1 MSWSSKFEEAAW
13 VLEHAETYEP
23 LPKHPKLRAVARLW
37 EYPTFTPWISWT
49 VLTTHSGLFVRRL
62 VWHKTQPSYGDL
74 SLYGSE
80 ALLSPERWKLHLH
93 DLGKLKIALAVE
105 DRIGLDGTVYGLEL
119 IGSRNTI
126 RTTWW
131 LEPPPG
137 SEELAQWHTRVTK
150 EFQQYLP
157 AMTNPYQ
164 M

>member
-1 MSWSSKFEEAAW
+1 MSWNSKFEEAAW
-13 VLEHAETYEP
+13 VLEHAETYEL

-62 VWHKTQPSYGDL
+62 VWHKTQPSYGSL

-80 ALLSPERWKLHLH
+80 AMLPQGLWKQHLH
-93 DLGKLKIALAVE
+93 DLSKLKIALAVG
-105 DRIGLDGTVYGLEL
+105 DVLGLDGTVYGLEL
-119 IGSRNTI
+119 IGTLNTI
-126 RTTWW
+126 RTAWW

-137 SEELAQWHTRVTK
+137 SEELGKWHSRVSE

-157 AMTNPYQ
+157 AMTDPRQ